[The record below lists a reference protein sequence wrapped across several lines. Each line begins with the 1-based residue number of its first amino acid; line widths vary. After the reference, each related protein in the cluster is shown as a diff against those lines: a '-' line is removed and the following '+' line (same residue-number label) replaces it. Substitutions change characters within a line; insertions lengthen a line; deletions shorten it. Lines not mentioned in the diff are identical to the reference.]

1 MRDLVEFRLVNE
13 FEIKIIESSLSIL
26 NPKLHDFITQKSK
39 NLYISANK
47 SYPPEVYLS
56 IFLVS
61 DDLNLVLK
69 QFSHLDDLAAV
80 GLFLGFIKKSQFYLS
95 LEGADFFMQ
104 NNLIPNNR
112 LLVANENAEK
122 AILYGNNILK
132 EMVLKYPK
140 SIQKDNILI
149 AVNEL
154 NELLAIIITKIDLDQ
169 IPNLEPKDLI
179 AQNLVDKGKYLR
191 EKQ

>member
-13 FEIKIIESSLSIL
+13 FEIKVIVASLSIL
-26 NPKLHDFITQKSK
+26 NPKLHDFITQKSI
-39 NLYISANK
+39 NLYISASK
-47 SYPPEVYLS
+47 SYPPEEYPS
-56 IFLVS
+56 IFLVP

-69 QFSHLDDLAAV
+69 EFSQLDDLAAV
-80 GLFLGFIKKSQFYLS
+80 GLFLGFIKKNQFYLS

-149 AVNEL
+149 AVNEF

-169 IPNLEPKDLI
+169 IPNLEPKDII